1 VSYQRIP
8 YLIIFEE
15 LAAYKDTYAGPM
27 DQVVLKAHLLKP
39 EGQPADTVVILMH
52 PIGGGEYLPMTVA
65 LAKAGCHVIYCQSRY
80 PNNDSALIM
89 EKVALDMAAC
99 VRDAK
104 ERLGYANVVLAG
116 WSGGAALSLFYQSQA
131 ESPSVVATPAGEPPD
146 LTVTDLI
153 PADGI
158 MLLAAHIGRS
168 HTLTQWL
175 DPSIVDETD
184 PDCRDA
190 ALNLYDPKNP
200 CQPPYDAAFIDQ
212 YRSAQRARNQRISA
226 WALDRL
232 AAFKA
237 AGEPFREQGFVV
249 HGTMADP
256 KWLDPSIDPNG
267 RRPRWCFLGDPEVV
281 NMSPV
286 GLARFC
292 TLRSWLSQWSDE
304 HSNAD
309 GVRCAPKVSVPALVI
324 GNGADDAC
332 TPSDTE
338 ALFNALGSRDKI
350 RTTIEGA
357 NHYYFGQPG
366 LLAISVEHC
375 VTWLSE
381 RFPSVNAE
389 K

>member
-1 VSYQRIP
+1 MASYERIP
-8 YLIIFEE
+8 YLILFQES
-15 LAAYKDTYAGPM
+15 AGYKDTYAGPM

-39 EGQPADTVVILMH
+39 TDQPADTVVILMH

-104 ERLGYANVVLAG
+104 ERLGYSKVVLAG

-131 ESPSVVATPAGEPPD
+131 ESPTVVATPAGEPPD
-146 LTVTDLI
+146 LTAAELI
-153 PADGI
+153 PADG
-158 MLLAAHIGRS
+158 MLLLAAHIGRS

-175 DPSIVDETD
+175 DPSIVDEAD
-184 PDCRDA
+184 PDHRDA
-190 ALNLYDPKNP
+190 ELNLYDPNNP
-200 CQPPYDAAFIDQ
+200 HQPPYEAAFVER
-212 YRSAQRARNQRISA
+212 YRAAQRARSQRISA
-226 WALDRL
+226 WVLDRL

-237 AGEPFREQGFVV
+237 AGEPLREQGFVV

-256 KWLDPSIDPNG
+256 KWLDPAIDPNG
-267 RRPRWCFLGDPEVV
+267 RQPRWCFLGDPEVV
-281 NMSPV
+281 NMSPI

-309 GVRCAPKVSVPALVI
+309 GVRCAPKVTVPALVI

-332 TPSDTE
+332 TPGDTE
-338 ALFNALGSRDKI
+338 ALFNALGSQDKT
-350 RTTIEGA
+350 RTTIADA
-357 NHYYFGQPG
+357 NHYYFGQPE
-366 LLAISVEHC
+366 LLSQSVQHC
-375 VTWLSE
+375 MAWLSDKG
-381 RFPSVNAE
+381 FAD
-389 K
+389 